1 MLLSPILMVVAYQA
15 RAQVILQEADGRD
28 VDSISDSNLQSQL
41 VLQDEIDIG
50 HQIDDDDDDDDNS
63 GTKLT

>member
-1 MLLSPILMVVAYQA
+1 MLLSPILTAVAYQA

-50 HQIDDDDDDDDNS
+50 HQIDDDDDDNS